1 MSNSLARFFP
11 PPTFLTGPAVGL
23 DISDQSVKFV
33 ELTGRAGQ
41 VRFVRAGWSEIPR
54 GAIEAG
60 VIKDAKAV
68 TAVLARLAEEHQ
80 LKQVIVALPEEQT
93 YIIEL
98 DLPKVRASQIR
109 ESVEL
114 SVVDYLRFPAAEA
127 VLDFELLPDINQA
140 DAWLPVVATVLPQAV
155 AQSYGLVLTAAGLT
169 PTAFEL
175 ESQALARALLSPGV
189 EAVMIIDIGR
199 ARTSFYAATNGIVR
213 YGATIN
219 TVSGDILTK
228 RLIQQ
233 KNWSLEEAE
242 RQKINQ
248 GLIGEAA
255 VATALE
261 PLVVLLSDEIE
272 HRLFAWSHDNHQS
285 LLRTDIK
292 RIVLIGG
299 QATLPGLAGLLE
311 NRLKLPVT
319 IGNPWQNT
327 IHVNQLVDIPFNYAV
342 GLATAVGLALRNI
355 W

>member
-33 ELTGRAGQ
+33 ELAGRAGQ
-41 VRFVRAGWSEIPR
+41 VRFVRAGRSEIPR

-60 VIKDAKAV
+60 VIKDAQTV

-98 DLPKVRASQIR
+98 DLPKVRPSQIR

-114 SVVDYLRFPAAEA
+114 SVVDYLRFPVTEA

-155 AQSYGLVLTAAGLT
+155 AQSYSSVLTAAGLT

-175 ESQALARALLSPGV
+175 EPQALARALLVSGA
-189 EAVMIIDIGR
+189 EAVMIIDIGQ
-199 ARTSFYAATNGIVR
+199 ARTSFYVATNGLVR

-219 TVSGDILTK
+219 TISGNLLTE
-228 RLIQQ
+228 
-233 KNWSLEEAE
+233 SLVQRNNLSAKEAE
-242 RQKINQ
+242 EQKIKH
-248 GLIGEAA
+248 GLAGESSIAA
-255 VATALE
+255 ILE
-261 PLVVLLSDEIE
+261 PLIVLLSDETE

-285 LLRTDIK
+285 LPRTEIK
-292 RIVLIGG
+292 KIVLTGG
-299 QATLPGLAGLLE
+299 QSTLPGLSSLLE
-311 NRLKLPVT
+311 NRLKLPVAV
-319 IGNPWQNT
+319 GNPWQNT
-327 IHVNQLVDIPFNYAV
+327 VHVDDSVDVPFNRAV